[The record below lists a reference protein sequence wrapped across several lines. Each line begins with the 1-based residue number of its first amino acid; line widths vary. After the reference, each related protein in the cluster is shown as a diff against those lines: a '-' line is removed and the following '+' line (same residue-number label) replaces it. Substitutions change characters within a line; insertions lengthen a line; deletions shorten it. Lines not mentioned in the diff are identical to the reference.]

1 MLKKCA
7 RLLVVLAVVTTG
19 LVEVTACGSSRPA
32 RQRVNLLAQAAARD
46 PTGTTVTLAPAAASP
61 VVVVE
66 GGGSGSHL
74 VDIVGAVVADGG
86 AKALE
91 KKLQRVR
98 LRDLNGRY
106 AKAARAGIEDVFAP
120 RGKGDANVVFEL
132 VIESVSI
139 IAPDGG
145 NAVAE
150 MVVSARAVSRKSR
163 NVLWRCEE
171 VVAREVNSF
180 VPVPRGSGGIYNLAS
195 VAALDDKALRKIFDG
210 LADEAGRLVGRRVI
224 NDSAN

>member
-1 MLKKCA
+1 MLKWCA
-7 RLLVVLAVVTTG
+7 RLVVVAVVVTTG
-19 LVEVTACGSSRPA
+19 VVTVTGCGPSRQV
-32 RQRVNLLAQAAARD
+32 RHVNLLAQAAARN
-46 PTGTTVTLAPAAASP
+46 PTGTTVTLSPAAASP
-61 VVVVE
+61 VVIVE

-91 KKLQRVR
+91 KKLQRIR

-106 AKAARAGIEDVFAP
+106 AKAARSGIEDVFSP
-120 RGKGDANVVFEL
+120 VNKGDANVIFEL

-139 IAPDGG
+139 VAPDGG

-163 NVLWRCEE
+163 AVLWRCEE

-180 VPVPRGSGGIYNLAS
+180 VPVPRGSGGLFNLAS

-210 LADEAGRLVGRRVI
+210 LADEAGRIVGRRVV
-224 NDSAN
+224 NDSAR

>member
-1 MLKKCA
+1 MLKLCVRA
-7 RLLVVLAVVTTG
+7 LVVMAVVTTG
-19 LVEVTACGSSRPA
+19 VVQVAGCGSSRPA
-32 RQRVNLLAQAAARD
+32 RARVNLLAQAAARN
-46 PTGTTVTLAPAAASP
+46 PTGNTVTLAPAAASP
-61 VVVVE
+61 VVIVQ
-66 GGGSGSHL
+66 GGGSGSQL

-91 KKLQRVR
+91 KKLQRIR

-106 AKAARAGIEDVFAP
+106 AKAARGGIEDVFAP
-120 RGKGDANVVFEL
+120 TAKGDANVIFEL

-139 IAPDGG
+139 VAPDGG

-150 MVVSARAVSRKSR
+150 MVVSARAVSRTKR
-163 NVLWRCEE
+163 TVLWRCEE

-180 VPVPRGSGGIYNLAS
+180 VPVPRGSGGLYNLAS
-195 VAALDDKALRKIFDG
+195 VAALDDKSLRKIFDG
-210 LADEAGRLVGRRVI
+210 LADEAGRIVGRRVV

>member
-1 MLKKCA
+1 MLNLCVRA
-7 RLLVVLAVVTTG
+7 LVVVAVVTTG
-19 LVEVTACGSSRPA
+19 LVPVAGCGSSRPV
-32 RQRVNLLAQAAARD
+32 RHVNLLAQAAARN

-61 VVVVE
+61 VVIVE
-66 GGGSGSHL
+66 GGGSGNTL
-74 VDIVGAVVADGG
+74 VDVVGAVVADGG

-91 KKLQRVR
+91 KKLQRIR
-98 LRDLNGRY
+98 LRDLNDRY
-106 AKAARAGIEDVFAP
+106 ATAARAGIEDVFAP
-120 RGKGDANVVFEL
+120 ANKGDANVIFEL

-139 IAPDGG
+139 VAPDGG

-163 NVLWRCEE
+163 SVLWRTEE

-180 VPVPRGSGGIYNLAS
+180 VPVPRGSGGLFNLAS
-195 VAALDDKALRKIFDG
+195 VAALDNKALRQIFDG
-210 LADEAGRLVGRRVI
+210 LADEAGRIVGRRVV